1 MNLLINWERDATIL
15 KEKEDEEEEIGN

>member
-15 KEKEDEEEEIGN
+15 KDKEDEEEEIGN